1 LALHLRFL
9 VSALIT
15 GLVLAFA
22 ACGCDSSEPE
32 YEEYGEPADRPFPSE
47 EVNRAKGLIDQGS
60 VLYTQAVNSMSQVE
74 RDSLA
79 NEALDKYFRPAQ
91 AILERLAEE
100 YPEHAGS
107 IDGMQHDLMQK
118 IDGVIKIT
126 GFGD

>member
-1 LALHLRFL
+1 MALHLRIFA
-9 VSALIT
+9 SALIP
-15 GLVLAFA
+15 GVVLALA
-22 ACGCDSSEPE
+22 VWGCGGSEPE
-32 YEEYGEPADRPFPSE
+32 YEEYGEPDDRPFPSE
-47 EVNRAKGLIDQGS
+47 EVNRAKELIDKGS
-60 VLYTQAVNSMSQVE
+60 VLYTQAVNSMSQDE

-79 NEALDKYFRPAQ
+79 NEAMDKYFRPAQ

-126 GFGD
+126 GFGE